1 MPNIVAF
8 RVDER
13 LIHGQGQVWI
23 KSLGAN
29 TVIVANDAASEDP
42 IQQQLMKAV
51 VPKTIAMRFFSIQK
65 TCDII
70 DKASPK
76 QTIFL
81 VCKSILPGIFRH
93 PDALKLVAGGVK
105 IDEINVGNVHR
116 APGKEEISK
125 FIALGEEDKAALR
138 ELRDKYGVKFNTKAT
153 ATGDDGVAPVDLNK
167 YI

>member
-1 MPNIVAF
+1 
-8 RVDER
+8 
-13 LIHGQGQVWI
+13 
-23 KSLGAN
+23 
-29 TVIVANDAASEDP
+29 
-42 IQQQLMKAV
+42 MKAV

-65 TCDII
+65 TIDII

-81 VCKSILPGIFRH
+81 VCKSI
-93 PDALKLVAGGVK
+93 PDALKLVAGGVPCT
-105 IDEINVGNVHR
+105 ELNVGNVHR